1 MPVGKSV
8 DDYLAALAPR
18 TRDVLDEI
26 RRIVVDECPSATE
39 AISYDMPTFSFQ
51 GRRIV
56 HVAGWNR
63 HVSLYPVPKRDA
75 QLLADLGPY
84 LASRGTLKF
93 DLAKPIPYDLIRR
106 VVRALAA

>member
-18 TRDVLDEI
+18 TRDVIDEI
-26 RRIVVDECPSATE
+26 RRIVVDEFPSANE
-39 AISYDMPTFSFQ
+39 AISYDMPTFSLA

-63 HVSLYPVPKRDA
+63 HVSLYPVPKGDS

-84 LASRGTLKF
+84 LAGRGTLKF

-106 VVRALAA
+106 VVRASAA

>member
-18 TRDVLDEI
+18 TRDVVDEI
-26 RRIVVDECPSATE
+26 RRIVVDEFPSATE

-56 HVAGWNR
+56 HVAG
-63 HVSLYPVPKRDA
+63 
-75 QLLADLGPY
+75 
-84 LASRGTLKF
+84 
-93 DLAKPIPYDLIRR
+93 
-106 VVRALAA
+106 